1 MKTQILRWSAISNG
15 KNIKLMTFIDDN
27 HVDMYNANGEAVTI
41 ELSKAG
47 ILTYQDIINHNT
59 LFACK

>member
-1 MKTQILRWSAISNG
+1 
-15 KNIKLMTFIDDN
+15 MTFIDDN